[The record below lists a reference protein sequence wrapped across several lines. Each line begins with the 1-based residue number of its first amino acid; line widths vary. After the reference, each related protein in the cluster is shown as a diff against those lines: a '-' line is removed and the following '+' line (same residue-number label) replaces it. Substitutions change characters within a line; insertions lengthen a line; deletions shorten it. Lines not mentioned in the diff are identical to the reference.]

1 MTDANDKSPESYAK
15 RLQQIIQSGNR
26 SEGEYTKLFA
36 IIPKEKQE
44 QILNL
49 VLEQQDWIRGLT
61 SSGTEFLLKMLER
74 SLGAFT
80 YVRYYPKAELV
91 AKVFFLHWEY
101 NQERFSKILQAID
114 EQPPHIQKA
123 MLELLAQAAED
134 ETLTPQRRKAYRET
148 LEMREIMS
156 KKKEKASQSAENWI
170 EYFLELIK
178 TERDWHASK
187 KLPKIPEG
195 EHSEVLKQLVA
206 LDEKYLDKDAVTA
219 DGLTG
224 PWKSS
229 FSDAYELA
237 LAGKLDDEAK
247 QLYLEKQVAPLHHL
261 SSSDAYNTRVC
272 QMIQSAYDA
281 GQNPLEDQLLAVI
294 RRATA
299 IYGGYEDAD
308 EWVAYILT
316 PELNPG
322 EAWSDAFL
330 AHLDALP
337 AAEREPWPELVAFAR
352 IGTTGKPS
360 AKWLKE
366 AQVHID
372 AVGADTFRHVLSE
385 SLPLLS
391 RPRTFPLREDSHYTG
406 NPNLLIDE
414 FNAQRLKGL
423 LWMAP
428 LAGNDTALARAVAGV
443 VDSALKKVAGVGPR
457 APKVA
462 NAAVYALSQMQSDA
476 ALSALARLSSTV
488 TFKGTLKEVK
498 KALEAVAERLGT
510 SPEDLLELGVPTLG
524 LTSVGER
531 LETWG
536 DVEMRFTVDGMG
548 AKLSF
553 SKGGKP
559 LKSVP
564 ASVKKD
570 YADDL
575 KELKAAQK
583 EAEGAVSALSARLDS
598 LMIAGKTWRGDV
610 WQERYLHHPLAGTLA
625 RRLIWLLD
633 GVPALWH
640 DGEMR
645 TTADHALNLNPDS
658 EVKLWHPLGQPVDDV
673 LAWRDRLDELNI
685 RQPFK
690 QAWREV
696 YLLTDAERRTGTY
709 SNRFAGHILKQHQF
723 NQLAA
728 LRGWRNRLRLMVDD
742 TYPPAMRDLPE
753 YGLRAEY
760 WIEGVGDSYGNDT
773 TESGSY
779 LRVRTDQ
786 LRFYPIDAPENYAH
800 AGGGGY
806 EMWVSQEQTRV
817 NPLPLE
823 QIPPLVLS
831 EIMRDVDLFVGV
843 ASVGNDPTWQD
854 GGPEGRFREYWQSYS
869 FGELTETAKTRA
881 EYLARLLPRLKI
893 KERLSLDGRF
903 LRVRGER
910 KTYKIHLGSSN
921 ILMEPNDQYLC
932 IIPDGKGGSGPDM
945 APDIHF
951 DGDRVLSLILSKAF
965 LLSDDQKITDPVIL
979 NQLRR

>member
-1 MTDANDKSPESYAK
+1 MTDAHDKSPEAYAK

-26 SEGEYTKLFA
+26 SEREYTKLFA
-36 IIPKEKQE
+36 VIPKEKQE

-49 VLEQQDWIRGLT
+49 VLEQQGWIRGL
-61 SSGTEFLLKMLER
+61 SNSGTEFLIKMLQR
-74 SLGAFT
+74 SLDAFA
-80 YVRYYPKAELV
+80 YVRYFPKSELV
-91 AKVFFLHWEY
+91 AKVFLLHWEY
-101 NQERFSKILQAID
+101 KQDQFSTISRTID

-123 MLELLAQAAED
+123 MLELLAQAAQD
-134 ETLTPQRRKAYRET
+134 ETHTPERREAYRET
-148 LEMREIMS
+148 LEMREVMS

-206 LDEKYLDKDAVTA
+206 LDEKYRDKDAVTA

-229 FSDAYELA
+229 FGDAFDLV
-237 LAGKLDDEAK
+237 LAGELDAEAK
-247 QLYLEKQVAPLHHL
+247 QLYLAKQVAPIAYL
-261 SSSDAYNTRVC
+261 SPYGSQAA
-272 QMIQSAYDA
+272 QSAKWLREFIESGKSELSLA
-281 GQNPLEDQLLAVI
+281 LLAAA
-294 RRATA
+294 RRVAH
-299 IYGGYEDAD
+299 INVGYTEAAFYKWAAD
-308 EWVAYILT
+308 ILT
-316 PELNPG
+316 PELNTG

-330 AHLDALP
+330 ARLDALP
-337 AAEREPWPELVAFAR
+337 AEHRQHWPALVAHAR
-352 IGTTGKPS
+352 TATTGKPS

-366 AQVHID
+366 GQKLLD

-406 NPNLLIDE
+406 NPNLLIDD
-414 FNAQRLKGL
+414 FNAQSLKGL

-428 LAGNDTALARAVAGV
+428 LAGNDAALARAVAGV

-462 NAAVYALSQMQSDA
+462 NAAVYALSQMESDA

-488 TFKGTLKEVK
+488 TFKGTLKEVQK
-498 KALEAVAERLGT
+498 GLEAVAERLNT

-536 DVEMRFTVDGMG
+536 DVEMRFTVDAAG

-583 EAEGAVSALSARLDS
+583 EAEKAVSALAARLDS

-610 WQERYLHHPLAGTLA
+610 WQERYLHHPLAGTVA
-625 RRLIWLLD
+625 RRLIWWVD

-640 DGEMR
+640 DGKMR

-696 YLLTDAERRTGTY
+696 YLLTDAERRTETY

-728 LRGWRNRLRLMVDD
+728 LRGWRNKLRLMVDD
-742 TYPPAMRDLPE
+742 SYPPAMRDLPE

-854 GGPEGRFREYWQSYS
+854 GGPEGRFRDYWQSYS
-869 FGELTETAKTRA
+869 FGELSETAKTRA
-881 EYLARLLPRLKI
+881 EYLARLIPRLKI
-893 KERLSLDGRF
+893 GDRLTLEGRF
-903 LRVRGER
+903 LKVRGER
-910 KTYKIHLGSSN
+910 RTYKIHLGSSN

-932 IIPDGKGGSGPDM
+932 IIPDGKGAGGPDM
-945 APDIHF
+945 DF

-965 LLSDDQKITDPVIL
+965 LLADDKKITDPVIVR
-979 NQLRR
+979 QLR

>member
-1 MTDANDKSPESYAK
+1 MTDVNDKSPESYAK
-15 RLQQIIQSGNR
+15 RFQQIIQSGNR
-26 SEGEYTKLFA
+26 SEREYTKLFA
-36 IIPKEKQE
+36 VIPKEKQE

-49 VLEQQDWIRGLT
+49 VLEQQDWIRGL
-61 SSGTEFLLKMLER
+61 SNSGTEFLIRMLKR
-74 SLGAFT
+74 SLEAFE
-80 YVRYYPKAELV
+80 YVKYFPKPELV
-91 AKVFFLHWEY
+91 AKVFLLQWEY
-101 NQERFSKILQAID
+101 NQNRFAAISQD
-114 EQPPHIQKA
+114 IDRQPPHVQKA

-134 ETLTPQRRKAYRET
+134 ETRTPQRREAYREA
-148 LEMREIMS
+148 LEMREAMQ
-156 KKKEKASQSAENWI
+156 KKHAKASQSAENWI

-178 TERDWHASK
+178 SERDYYASK

-206 LDEKYLDKDAVTA
+206 LDEKYRDKDAVTA

-229 FSDAYELA
+229 FGDAYELA
-237 LAGKLDDEAK
+237 LAGELDDEAK
-247 QLYLEKQVAPLHHL
+247 QLFLEKEIATTAFLSPYSGYEQKTPKLIREAYEAGSSIKTHL
-261 SSSDAYNTRVC
+261 LSV
-272 QMIQSAYDA
+272 
-281 GQNPLEDQLLAVI
+281 V
-294 RRATA
+294 RRAA
-299 IYGGYEDAD
+299 HINAGYAEAAAYKWAAD
-308 EWVAYILT
+308 ILQ
-316 PELNPG
+316 PELNTG

-330 AHLDALP
+330 ARLDALSAEQRQHWP
-337 AAEREPWPELVAFAR
+337 ALVAHAR
-352 IGTTGKPS
+352 TATTGKPS

-366 AQVHID
+366 GQKHLD

-406 NPNLLIDE
+406 NPNQLIDE
-414 FNAQRLKGL
+414 FNAQSLKGL
-423 LWMAP
+423 LWLAP
-428 LAGNDTALARAVAGV
+428 LAGADATLARAVAGV

-462 NAAVYALSQMQSDA
+462 NAAVYALSQMESDA

-488 TFKGTLKEVK
+488 TFKGTLKEVQK
-498 KALEAVAERLGT
+498 GLNAVAERLNT

-524 LTSVGER
+524 LGSVGER

-536 DVEMRFTVDGMG
+536 DVEVRFTVDAAG

-583 EAEGAVSALSARLDS
+583 EAEKAVSALSARLDS

-610 WQERYLHHPLAGTLA
+610 WQERYLHHPLAGTVA
-625 RRLIWLLD
+625 RRLIWLVD

-640 DGEMR
+640 EGEMR

-658 EVKLWHPLGQPVDDV
+658 EVRLWHPLGQPVDDV

-728 LRGWRNRLRLMVDD
+728 LRGWRNKLRLMVDD
-742 TYPPAMRDLPE
+742 TYPPATRDLPE

-854 GGPEGRFREYWQSYS
+854 GGPEGRFRDYWHSYS

-881 EYLARLLPRLKI
+881 EYLARLIPRLKI
-893 KERLSLDGRF
+893 KDRLTLEGRF
-903 LRVRGER
+903 LKVRGDLR
-910 KTYKIHLGSSN
+910 TYKIHLGSSN

-932 IIPDGKGGSGPDM
+932 IIPDSKGGSGPDV
-945 APDIHF
+945 DF

-965 LLSDDQKITDPVIL
+965 LLADDTKITDPVIL
-979 NQLRR
+979 GQLR